1 MILIAPDKFKGTFSA
16 EEIARVIS
24 EKVAV
29 KFPREERKLFPMADG
44 GEGTAGIVALRR
56 DLSPFVCDG
65 IGPSGEDCGWK
76 YYAGER
82 TGAIDSSAVIG
93 RAAID
98 GSKSYSPL
106 DASSYPLGRLVS
118 QLIDGGMKEIFIG
131 VGGTMTTDG
140 GSGFLQGLG
149 FRFYDREGR
158 LCTHMTPRRL
168 SGISRIEPTTLPA
181 DIHITGLVDVDVP
194 LVAAPPALSA
204 LSFAI
209 QKGVRESELP
219 MLAEAL
225 SHWGKVTSPLS
236 RTGHFHGAGGG
247 LGFALSLL
255 DNTRLLAGAETL
267 LGNQIETLHPDRI
280 YTGEGCFDRQSFG
293 GKVTGTIIRKA
304 MALGIPVTIV
314 CGRCTLSHAEI
325 PEGSE
330 VILLRDL

>member
-56 DLSPFVCDG
+56 NLNPVVCDG
-65 IGPSGEDCGWK
+65 IGPSGEDCVWK

-82 TGAIDSSAVIG
+82 T
-93 RAAID
+93 
-98 GSKSYSPL
+98 YSPL
-106 DASSYPLGRLVS
+106 GASSYPLGRLVS

-158 LCTHMTPRRL
+158 LCTRMTPRRL
-168 SGISRIEPTTLPA
+168 SGITRIEPATLPA
-181 DIHITGLVDVDVP
+181 DIRITGLVDVDVP

-204 LSFAI
+204 LSFAL
-209 QKGVRESELP
+209 QERS
-219 MLAEAL
+219 
-225 SHWGKVTSPLS
+225 
-236 RTGHFHGAGGG
+236 
-247 LGFALSLL
+247 
-255 DNTRLLAGAETL
+255 
-267 LGNQIETLHPDRI
+267 
-280 YTGEGCFDRQSFG
+280 
-293 GKVTGTIIRKA
+293 
-304 MALGIPVTIV
+304 
-314 CGRCTLSHAEI
+314 
-325 PEGSE
+325 
-330 VILLRDL
+330 